1 MIFDPIRMKYDLQF
15 YNTPLN
21 LLNWINKLA
30 TDSETNLIP
39 ALSCQYLQTKK
50 KEDLNEYK
58 YNMRV

>member
-50 KEDLNEYK
+50 KK
-58 YNMRV
+58 I

>member
-21 LLNWINKLA
+21 SLNWINKLA

-39 ALSCQYLQTKK
+39 ALSCQYLQTKIK
-50 KEDLNEYK
+50 KK
-58 YNMRV
+58 ISTSII